1 MAYTHAY
8 MMKKNLMDIEH
19 MARRTNERLSTTN
32 RVMPWESD
40 LISQAATHMRSVHR
54 YRKYKDRFGHTH
66 RPKTPFRLPL
76 TQADGSYS
84 GCGTF
89 FGLTK
94 DPVKR
99 ACYLENK
106 IAKSAPKCAQ
116 GKQKHCTRVEKWEAE
131 LISIT
136 GGPVV
141 AEGTT
146 ADYALE
152 QALAAEQQAV
162 SQYEDSGESA
172 LKKIVPFAAF
182 TAGLIVLTSVF

>member
-19 MARRTNERLSTTN
+19 MARRTDDRLATTD

-40 LISQAATHMRSVHR
+40 LISQAATNMRSVYR

-66 RPKTPFRLPL
+66 RPKTPFRSPSVR
-76 TQADGSYS
+76 ADGSYG

-99 ACYLENK
+99 ACVLEK
-106 IAKSAPKCAQ
+106 YIAKHEPKCNS
-116 GKQKHCTRVEKWEAE
+116 GKQKSCDKVAKHQAE
-131 LISIT
+131 LAAIT
-136 GGPVV
+136 GNTQIAQGTAADFYYQQAV
-141 AEGTT
+141 A
-146 ADYALE
+146 
-152 QALAAEQQAV
+152 QEQQAATGASTQRGPDLIPIAAV
-162 SQYEDSGESA
+162 GAASLVLLYA
-172 LKKIVPFAAF
+172 LVQ
-182 TAGLIVLTSVF
+182 

>member
-19 MARRTNERLSTTN
+19 MARRTNERLSTMN

-66 RPKTPFRLPL
+66 RPKTPFVSPPTR
-76 TQADGSYS
+76 ADGYG

-99 ACYLENK
+99 ACYLEKK
-106 IAKSAPKCAQ
+106 IAKHAPKCNS
-116 GKQKHCTRVEKWEAE
+116 GKQKSCNKVQKWEAE
-131 LISIT
+131 LASVT
-136 GGPVV
+136 GNTSVV
-141 AEGTT
+141 SGTP
-146 ADYALE
+146 ADFYY
-152 QALAAEQQAV
+152 QQAV
-162 SQYEDSGESA
+162 AYEQQVKQGVGDGPDLLPMVA
-172 LKKIVPFAAF
+172 
-182 TAGLIVLTSVF
+182 AGLAGLVLVYAVVM